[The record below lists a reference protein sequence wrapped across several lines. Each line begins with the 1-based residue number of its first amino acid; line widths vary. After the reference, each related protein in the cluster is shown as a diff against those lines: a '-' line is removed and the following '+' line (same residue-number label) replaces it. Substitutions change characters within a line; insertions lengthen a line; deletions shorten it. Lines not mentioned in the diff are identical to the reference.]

1 VPAQDCFLRRS
12 YIGRGAPAHLRRR
25 SRWNHHRSLRHRLA
39 RGECRAGNRGH
50 RSIDSRVLIV
60 NVGDRRI
67 PDTHIGRGVIVVDDR
82 NVDHP

>member
-1 VPAQDCFLRRS
+1 
-12 YIGRGAPAHLRRR
+12 
-25 SRWNHHRSLRHRLA
+25 
-39 RGECRAGNRGH
+39 
-50 RSIDSRVLIV
+50 V